1 MSCQASALVPC
12 VVSQPVICHAC
23 GKKVEMSP
31 CVDCMLQV
39 QLQAL
44 IAQVEPDSPFWPQ
57 IRHSLRLTCLCV
69 QEALRTS
76 QPILTVPLAIPQSPN
91 PPKKPRTSNAV
102 ESFAAAER
110 SFAELGATLTRT
122 PQSEIPTGSRDTP
135 LRVITVDESDSDLL
149 AAVVPDELSRQ
160 LTRALNQDN
169 PLDAPLTVT
178 PGPNSCVHPPPQWIQ
193 TRDTKQKVLRRK

>member
-1 MSCQASALVPC
+1 MSCQANALVPC
-12 VVSQPVICHAC
+12 TVSQPVNCHAC
-23 GKKVEMSP
+23 GKMVDKSP

-76 QPILTVPLAIPQSPN
+76 QPIRTIPLAIPPSPN
-91 PPKKPRTSNAV
+91 PFKKPRTSSAV
-102 ESFAAAER
+102 ETFAAAER
-110 SFAELGATLTRT
+110 SFAELGASLVRT

-160 LTRALNQDN
+160 LTRALNQGN
-169 PLDAPLTVT
+169 PSVVPPTVI
-178 PGPNSCVHPPPQWIQ
+178 PGPNSCVHPSPQWIQ